1 MLDFDDDFLFEG
13 SIMGDWVGNLA
24 VGDIVGDV
32 VTNTLLMVEVSTVA
46 PVVEVTDEVKSD
58 EVNVVET
65 EDVNASSLSDVVAA
79 NDTVTSNSLVQM
91 YDVSRRLRRDVV

>member
-1 MLDFDDDFLFEG
+1 MSTFDLEEEEELLDLL
-13 SIMGDWVGNLA
+13 MR
-24 VGDIVGDV
+24 VGDNVGDLV
-32 VTNTLLMVEVSTVA
+32 ANTLLMVEVSTVA